1 MTVKRHLLVTL
12 VALAT
17 AGCHHSEAPAG
28 NDDAANITSVE
39 ANAMPENANITEV
52 PADDGDAPAETETN
66 AQ

>member
-1 MTVKRHLLVTL
+1 MKRPLPVTL
-12 VALAT
+12 VALAM
-17 AGCHHSEAPAG
+17 AGCHHSEVPAG